1 MRSTEDDLEV
11 CPEEESSSLLDCW
24 PLRMS
29 PLDDVLVE
37 EPQAGVSGPMSY
49 QENSRRRLTERPLS
63 LHAWSWSMVRKIVSS
78 RTKFA
83 FYVKS
88 CIRGCSEVP
97 FADISTALFP
107 IPLPRDGL
115 WSGSPG
121 RPGVKKRRRE
131 AVSRVVHLMIMALN
145 FLHGG
150 RSFNDAML
158 TRRCPGPQHL

>member
-1 MRSTEDDLEV
+1 MMPTEDDLV
-11 CPEEESSSLLDCW
+11 CPKEESSSLLGCW

-37 EPQAGVSGPMSY
+37 ELQAEESGSRDY

-63 LHAWSWSMVRKIVSS
+63 LHAWSWSMIRKIVGS

-107 IPLPRDGL
+107 TLCPVMVCGVVALGGL
-115 WSGSPG
+115 
-121 RPGVKKRRRE
+121 
-131 AVSRVVHLMIMALN
+131 ASR
-145 FLHGG
+145 GG
-150 RSFNDAML
+150 EERL
-158 TRRCPGPQHL
+158 